1 MPPPGCPSCYGKWG
15 TGGGVCTVC
24 RTVDRI
30 AAYVRGPQI
39 PADSSEQVL
48 LCLRTWLGELQ
59 DFSEIARGVV
69 PRPGGIPL
77 ITDPDLPLNRPG
89 GPGEDP
95 PVKGAFPKA
104 AGVKQESSPTSA
116 EGADTA
122 AGEEPPAPAVAP
134 GLLGIVLRKGKRR
147 SRRPRRRRKDKRK
160 PRSRQ
165 RREEPRLA
173 SPVRPEGVTRSR
185 SDSREEIR
193 RRKARPRS
201 PIRPRSPAYSP
212 PRRRSPTPVAPS
224 YRPEGRHWQG
234 PIRAPPREP
243 PLGQGRR
250 FGKNKGTSKRKRN
263 KELWR
268 RQGRARGRR

>member
-1 MPPPGCPSCYGKWG
+1 MPPPGCPSCYGKWVG

-48 LCLRTWLGELQ
+48 LRLRTWLGELQ
-59 DFSEIARGVV
+59 DFSEVARGVV

-104 AGVKQESSPTSA
+104 AGVKQESSPTGA

-122 AGEEPPAPAVAP
+122 AGEEPPAPAGSRPSRDRVEE
-134 GLLGIVLRKGKRR
+134 GKKEK
-147 SRRPRRRRKDKRK
+147 SPSKKKKKDKRK
-160 PRSRQ
+160 SRSRQ
-165 RREEPRLA
+165 RREEHRLA
-173 SPVRPEGVTRSR
+173 SPVRPEGVKRSR

-193 RRKARPRS
+193 RRKARHRS
-201 PIRPRSPAYSP
+201 PIRPRSPAYGP
-212 PRRRSPTPVAPS
+212 PRRRSPTSVAPS

-243 PLGQGRR
+243 PPGQGRH

-263 KELWR
+263 KEFWR